1 MEAIVN
7 SKDLEADILHKREFL
22 FINRNWFASCNN
34 LIGPKCI
41 HWLYC
46 VRIPIEFYWFRI
58 MYRSIFTLYP
68 LTQDSTKIKR
78 YAALAEEEKHFQL
91 LCSMQK

>member
-58 MYRSIFTLYP
+58 MYRFIYTLYP
-68 LTQDSTKIKR
+68 LTQDSTQKKR
-78 YAALAEEEKHFQL
+78 YALNEEEKH
-91 LCSMQK
+91 